1 MDTEVFEK
9 CLVLFTCKSQTW
21 VSW

>member
-1 MDTEVFEK
+1 MATEVSEK